1 MKQFALKSALLLLIN
16 GLIAVAMLAAVDS
29 RYHFEQYE
37 TDSILLSTPKH
48 THFGLVILGSSRAR
62 LLTRIRCNY
71 ELLERELG
79 IEVFNLAI
87 PFGGGIV
94 PEKMFLK
101 NFFDCGNSADTVLF
115 FLDAFM
121 LFSPQPNREHRFV
134 SYEPLRPRFLWQ
146 MLTNDMPPE
155 RLFTYLESKF
165 TYRWFTQT
173 PGVVPCDHRV
183 MRDLQTDAEK
193 IRKRH
198 ESLYFEGLSETYFTK
213 YALALEAI
221 LAMAQDNGCRII
233 VAFPPTLLGEQPG
246 TARLSEE
253 LEKLRTDYDFEVHD
267 FTNAIRELRF
277 YGDYDHL
284 NSEGVEVFVSQFLK
298 PILQG
303 AEESGAGAH

>member
-1 MKQFALKSALLLLIN
+1 MKQFAAKSALFLLVN
-16 GLIAVAMLAAVDS
+16 GLIGVAMLAAVDS

-37 TDSILLSTPKH
+37 TDSILLSTPKN

-71 ELLERELG
+71 ELLERELD
-79 IEVFNLAI
+79 IEVLNLAI

-94 PEKMFLK
+94 PEKMFLR

-134 SYEPLRPRFLWQ
+134 SYEPLRPRFLRQ

-155 RLFTYLESKF
+155 RIFTYLESKF
-165 TYRWFTQT
+165 AHRWFTQR
-173 PGVVPCDHRV
+173 PGVVECDHGV
-183 MRDLQTDAEK
+183 IRDRQMDAEK
-193 IRKRH
+193 VRKRH

-213 YALALEAI
+213 YARVLEAI

-233 VAFPPTLLGEQPG
+233 IAFPPTLLGEQPG
-246 TARLSEE
+246 TQRLLQEF
-253 LEKLRTDYDFEVHD
+253 EKLRTTYDFEVHD
-267 FTNAIRELRF
+267 FTNAIRDLGL
-277 YGDYDHL
+277 YSDYDHL
-284 NSEGVEVFVSQFLK
+284 NSEGVEVFVTRFLR
-298 PILQG
+298 PVLRG
-303 AEESGAGAH
+303 SEESGAGAS

>member
-1 MKQFALKSALLLLIN
+1 MKQFAAKSALLLLIN
-16 GLIAVAMLAAVDS
+16 GLIGVAMLAAVDS

-37 TDSILLSTPKH
+37 TDSILLSTPKN

-71 ELLERELG
+71 ELLERELD
-79 IEVFNLAI
+79 IEVLNLAI

-94 PEKMFLK
+94 PEKMFLR

-155 RLFTYLESKF
+155 RIFTYIESKF
-165 TYRWFTQT
+165 THRWFTQT
-173 PGVVPCDHRV
+173 PGVVPCAPRV
-183 MRDLQTDAEK
+183 IPDIQMDAEK

-213 YALALEAI
+213 YARVLEAI
-221 LAMAQDNGCRII
+221 LAMAQDKGCRII
-233 VAFPPTLLGEQPG
+233 IAFPPTLLGEQPG
-246 TARLSEE
+246 TPRLIEK
-253 LEKLRTDYDFEVHD
+253 LEKLRTTYDFEVHD
-267 FTNAIRELRF
+267 FTNAIRELSF
-277 YGDYDHL
+277 YSDYDHL
-284 NSEGVEVFVSQFLK
+284 NSEGVEVFVMQFLR
-298 PILQG
+298 PVLQG
-303 AEESGAGAH
+303 SEDSGARAS